1 MYDVIKHKWIFFNTS
16 IVLLLIGIISIV
28 FVGFNQDIDFTGGTT
43 MYVKIGADFNND
55 DVIALATEA
64 IGVAPSTVQKAG
76 TDNTEV
82 VIKTHSLDS
91 DQRAK
96 LFSAVQAKYNLPQE
110 ALLSADN
117 VTASVSNELVT
128 NSFWQV
134 VMATLLILVYITF
147 RFEFKSGLA
156 AVIAL
161 LHDTIFVLGFYSI
174 FRLPINST
182 FIAAILTIT
191 GYSIMDT
198 IVIYDRI
205 RENSRIMKK
214 VAFSEIVNKSIWQSA
229 TRSIYTPISA
239 LITIVALY
247 IVGVP
252 AVKEF
257 ALPIGIGIIVGT
269 YSSNFIASPLW
280 DVFKGEKK
288 AKTVA

>member
-1 MYDVIKHKWIFFNTS
+1 MFDVIKNKWIFFNTS
-16 IVLLLIGIISIV
+16 IVLLAIGIASMIFI
-28 FVGFNQDIDFTGGTT
+28 GFNMDIDFAGGTT
-43 MYVKIGADFNND
+43 MYINIGAEYSND
-55 DVIALATEA
+55 DVSAVATEA
-64 IGVAPSTVQKAG
+64 VGRAPSSIQKAG
-76 TDNTEV
+76 ANGTEV
-82 VIKTHSLDS
+82 VIKTHQLDS
-91 DQRAK
+91 DQRSK
-96 LFSAVQAKYNLPQE
+96 LFSAIQAKYNLPKE

-117 VTASVSNELVT
+117 VTASVSNKLVMD
-128 NSFWQV
+128 SFWQV
-134 VMATLLILVYITF
+134 IFATLLILVYVTF
-147 RFEFKSGLA
+147 RFEFKSGVA

-161 LHDTIFVLGFYSI
+161 LHDTVFVLGFYSI

-191 GYSIMDT
+191 GYSMMDT

-214 VAFSEIVNKSIWQSA
+214 VPFSEIINKSIWQSA

-239 LITIVALY
+239 LITIVVLY

-257 ALPIGIGIIVGT
+257 ALPIGMGIIVGT

-280 DVFKGEKK
+280 DIFKGEKK
-288 AKTVA
+288 AKTTA

>member
-1 MYDVIKHKWIFFNTS
+1 MFDVIKNKWIFFNIS
-16 IVLLLIGIISIV
+16 IVLLLIGIISMI

-43 MYVKIGADFNND
+43 MYVNIGAEFNND
-55 DVIALATEA
+55 DVNAVVTEA
-64 IGVAPSTVQKAG
+64 IGTKPSTIQKAG
-76 TDNTEV
+76 ANNTEV
-82 VIKTHSLDS
+82 VIKTHSLNTDE
-91 DQRAK
+91 RAK

-117 VTASVSNELVT
+117 VTATVGDELKW

-147 RFEFKSGLA
+147 RFEFKSGVA

-161 LHDTIFVLGFYSI
+161 VHDTIFVLGFYSI
-174 FRLPINST
+174 FRLPINTT

-214 VAFSEIVNKSIWQSA
+214 APFSEIINKSIWQSA

-239 LITIVALY
+239 LITIVVLY

-257 ALPIGIGIIVGT
+257 ALPIGMGIIVGT

-280 DVFKGEKK
+280 DIFKGDKK
-288 AKTVA
+288 AKTTA